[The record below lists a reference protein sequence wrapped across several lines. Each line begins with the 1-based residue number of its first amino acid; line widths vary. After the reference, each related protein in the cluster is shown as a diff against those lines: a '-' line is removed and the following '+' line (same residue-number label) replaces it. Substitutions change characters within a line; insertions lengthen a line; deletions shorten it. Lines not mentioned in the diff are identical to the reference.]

1 QEPSALYNACRN
13 NDIEQVKTLLTNTS
27 LEQLN
32 RIEPN
37 GSTALHAASYWSHG
51 EIVKLLLEQG
61 ADRWI
66 KNRYNMTPYEEAE
79 LSHIK
84 EIFHKTNYIPP
95 LSTSTVHAYVKLLH
109 AIKNELLPV
118 VDLRQNMK
126 SKIVRHQ
133 SNTQNE

>member
-37 GSTALHAASYWSHG
+37 GSTALHAASFLSRG

-66 KNRYNMTPYEEAE
+66 KNRYNMTPYEEAKP
-79 LSHIK
+79 HIK
-84 EIFHKTNYIPP
+84 EIFDKTNYIPP
-95 LSTSTVHAYVKLLH
+95 LSPSTIHTYVKLLH
-109 AIKNELLPV
+109 ATKSELLPV

-126 SKIVRHQ
+126 PNRVRHQ
-133 SNTQNE
+133 ANSQNE